1 MQPDNST
8 VKLNEASS
16 MRRAAKSCSAFTL
29 VEIILALAV
38 MAIGLL
44 GTLVLFPVG
53 LNATR
58 TASDNTEM
66 ATIGAEYIS
75 IYQQAALHTNNYD
88 GLPPGASPNVLVQ
101 PDSFLIITND

>member
-1 MQPDNST
+1 MQPDNYI
-8 VKLNEASS
+8 VKTNGMSGLKRASQ
-16 MRRAAKSCSAFTL
+16 SCSAFTL

-44 GTLVLFPVG
+44 ATLVLFPVG

-75 IYQQAALHTNNYD
+75 IYQQAASSANNYD
-88 GLPPGASPNVLVQ
+88 APFGVPQDILAQ
-101 PDSFLIITND
+101 ADSYPTNTAD